1 MQKQEQK
8 CFTFTLI
15 FFGQSLSLQI
25 LASISELLLQAFE
38 G

>member
-1 MQKQEQK
+1 MQKKEQK
-8 CFTFTLI
+8 CFTFTL

-25 LASISELLLQAFE
+25 LAGISELLLQVFE

>member
-1 MQKQEQK
+1 M
-8 CFTFTLI
+8 FYIHTF

>member
-1 MQKQEQK
+1 M
-8 CFTFTLI
+8 FYIHT

-25 LASISELLLQAFE
+25 LAGISELLLQAFE